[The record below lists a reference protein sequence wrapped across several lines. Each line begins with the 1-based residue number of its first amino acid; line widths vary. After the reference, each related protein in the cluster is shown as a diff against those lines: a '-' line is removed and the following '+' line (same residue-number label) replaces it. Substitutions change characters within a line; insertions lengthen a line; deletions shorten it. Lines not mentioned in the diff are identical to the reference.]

1 MWPAAQSGRG
11 IRSTEQVLGV
21 HQARRAR
28 AIPRVQVPGNA
39 REGASDKGALRTPQ
53 GGGPRSSPMVPIY
66 QEDSMAPTPGPSV
79 FLPQRLLPIHP
90 GYTKQSRTLEAQ
102 PRGRLSLGSA
112 VGQSHHGLQ
121 RRCKLSTADDPHA
134 KPQWAF
140 GDPDYPNLSWFSV
153 SSFKAR
159 NLPLTATEHEPP

>member
-1 MWPAAQSGRG
+1 MEAHGPPQWYPFTKRTAWLLR
-11 IRSTEQVLGV
+11 
-21 HQARRAR
+21 
-28 AIPRVQVPGNA
+28 QVP
-39 REGASDKGALRTPQ
+39 Q
-53 GGGPRSSPMVPIY
+53 
-66 QEDSMAPTPGPSV
+66 V

-140 GDPDYPNLSWFSV
+140 ADPDYPNLSWFSV
-153 SSFKAR
+153 NSFKAR
-159 NLPLTATEHEPP
+159 NLPLTDTEHEPP